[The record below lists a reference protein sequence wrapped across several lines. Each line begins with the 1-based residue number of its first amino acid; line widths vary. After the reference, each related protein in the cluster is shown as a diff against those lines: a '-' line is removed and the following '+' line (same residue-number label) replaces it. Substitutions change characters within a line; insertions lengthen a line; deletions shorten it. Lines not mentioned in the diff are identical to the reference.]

1 MAKYAT
7 GKYAKAISDRSGVE
21 FPFNEMVR
29 EWNGSFVHISEFEP
43 KQPQLEPKPMNGDA
57 ISLRNVRPART
68 ETAVPRLLPL
78 NAFTATNGSATITVN
93 EPSHGRSTSDTVR
106 FRDVESVG
114 GIAATTI
121 SNASGFT
128 ITKVDDNNYT
138 FGAGTNASFSETGG
152 GGLASAGP
160 VTIVA

>member
-1 MAKYAT
+1 MAKFAT
-7 GKYAKAISDRSGVE
+7 GKYAKAISDRSGME
-21 FPFNEMVR
+21 FPYKEMVR
-29 EWNGSFVHISEFEP
+29 EWNGSLVHVSEFEP
-43 KQPQLEPKPMNGDA
+43 KQPQLEPKPMNGDS
-57 ISLRNVRPART
+57 ISLRNVRPA
-68 ETAVPRLLPL
+68 LLPL
-78 NAFTATNGSATITVN
+78 NAFTATNGSATISVN

-114 GIAATTI
+114 GIPATTI
-121 SNASGFT
+121 SNSSGFT

-138 FGAGTNASFSETGG
+138 FGAGTNALFSGKGG